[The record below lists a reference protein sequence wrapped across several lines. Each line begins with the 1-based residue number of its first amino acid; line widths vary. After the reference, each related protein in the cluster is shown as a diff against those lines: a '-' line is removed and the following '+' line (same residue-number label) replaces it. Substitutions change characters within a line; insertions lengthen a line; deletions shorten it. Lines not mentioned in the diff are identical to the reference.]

1 MKPQYSVKLWFL
13 MIHYYKKSIR
23 EVWKSCNNRGKHWVR
38 HFFPMPF
45 PGKWHQQARENC
57 VEEYPPGLSRQI
69 HSLDFRTHTE
79 RRECYCYCLLHHP
92 KRGGWRLPPCEIPSF
107 KDDILLI
114 PRRFALWECRAA
126 AMASHAQCTVNKSGT
141 NPILT
146 MIADYLL
153 SFILNRNSK
162 HYGMAT

>member
-1 MKPQYSVKLWFL
+1 MATLTQQRGVKKLQQWRKTLSQTLFPHAISWKMTPTSKGKL
-13 MIHYYKKSIR
+13 CRGISPWIKSTNPFTWLSHTQR
-23 EVWKSCNNRGKHWVR
+23 ETW
-38 HFFPMPF
+38 
-45 PGKWHQQARENC
+45 
-57 VEEYPPGLSRQI
+57 
-69 HSLDFRTHTE
+69 
-79 RRECYCYCLLHHP
+79 CYCYCLLHHP
-92 KRGGWRLPPCEIPSF
+92 KRGGWRLPPCEIPSY
-107 KDDILLI
+107 KDDILI
-114 PRRFALWECRAA
+114 PRFALWECRAAA

>member
-1 MKPQYSVKLWFL
+1 
-13 MIHYYKKSIR
+13 
-23 EVWKSCNNRGKHWVR
+23 
-38 HFFPMPF
+38 MPF
-45 PGKWHQQARENC
+45 PGKWHQARENC

-69 HSLDFRTHTE
+69 HSLDFRTQ
-79 RRECYCYCLLHHP
+79 RETWCYCYCLVHHP
-92 KRGGWRLPPCEIPSF
+92 KRGGWRLPPCEIPSY
-107 KDDILLI
+107 KDDILI
-114 PRRFALWECRAA
+114 PRFALWEYRAA

-162 HYGMAT
+162 HYGIGHVARIKMKAKHCGHESGQTMLGK